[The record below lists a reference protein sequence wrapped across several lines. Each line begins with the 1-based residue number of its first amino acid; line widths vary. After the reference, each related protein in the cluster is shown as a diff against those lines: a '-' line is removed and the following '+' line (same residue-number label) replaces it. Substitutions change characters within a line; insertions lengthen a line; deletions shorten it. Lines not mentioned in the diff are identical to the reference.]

1 MAENITIALAITVE
15 EVFIG
20 LAIGAAHP
28 DFQERPRPRFV
39 DPLWLLVML
48 PLGFGVAFVTGTPI
62 IFRDVFSL
70 VSPAPSAPVYLF
82 PAALAFAAVVTVF
95 CYRWARGSVRRM
107 MSEYKI

>member
-1 MAENITIALAITVE
+1 ME

-20 LAIGAAHP
+20 LAIGASHP

-39 DPLWLLVML
+39 DPLWLLVMI
-48 PLGFGVAFVTGTPI
+48 PLGFAVAFVTGVPI
-62 IFRDVFSL
+62 ILRDVFS
-70 VSPAPSAPVYLF
+70 VVPSAPSAPLYLF
-82 PAALAFAAVVTVF
+82 PASVAFAVVVTIF